1 MPYFAFFNSPFFTPA
16 SGKIHIATTMKTA
29 VTMTKIEKSGRI
41 GEPLHQARTAATIR
55 TMTET
60 AALTSLGMASARVGE
75 CRSVMRNRLGGHPLP
90 AWGEG
95 GVRGLPAH
103 RETITPHPTPLPT
116 EEGADRACGAF
127 VHQFTGTR
135 FQCEPTG
142 TAAASSRR

>member
-60 AALTSLGMASARVGE
+60 AALTSLGMASARFGE

-90 AWGEG
+90 AWGRGWGEG
-95 GVRGLPAH
+95 V
-103 RETITPHPTPLPT
+103 
-116 EEGADRACGAF
+116 
-127 VHQFTGTR
+127 TG
-135 FQCEPTG
+135 P
-142 TAAASSRR
+142 SRDHNPSP

>member
-60 AALTSLGMASARVGE
+60 AALTSLGMASLELVNVVQS
-75 CRSVMRNRLGGHPLP
+75 C
-90 AWGEG
+90 
-95 GVRGLPAH
+95 
-103 RETITPHPTPLPT
+103 
-116 EEGADRACGAF
+116 ACGAF

-142 TAAASSRR
+142 TAAASSGRRGAPRRLRFRKRVS